1 MVVKLI
7 LSRKNL
13 SEGFKTIKLAISAD
27 TKLIRSVEAVQATTD
42 EVFLFEFDSYTINH
56 GIPAERFVYDYPSSA
71 NSYYNFL
78 FSE

>member
-1 MVVKLI
+1 MVIKLI

-27 TKLIRSVEAVQATTD
+27 TKLIRSVEAVQAATD
-42 EVFLFEFDSYTINH
+42 EVFLFEFDSYTINQ